1 MKILGIHRGHNGGV
15 CLLEDGEV
23 TFHLEQE
30 RLDHHKNSGELPLK
44 IIQKAVELADYEV
57 DVLVLSGFTKP
68 TPADFKCTEQLD
80 WHFGVDANTKNDEQA
95 WKESSTQNVYV
106 ELLKLWNKKDF
117 TFHSYHNNHHE
128 LHAAI
133 AFYNSGFTEAISV
146 VADGSGALVN
156 SVQGQ
161 LYEAGHN
168 YEIQSVFYAT
178 YPSTITPVIKENTY
192 HKNNP
197 KINHRS
203 LGLKFTTAAVYLGM
217 EGGRDSGK
225 VMGLASYGKK
235 DNNVPNIDNT
245 VGDWDIAFFEQMN
258 NYVPSLKD
266 KNSIKHWVIPN
277 DENFQKYAN
286 LAYWVQ
292 TDTQEYML
300 NLIKRGIKEIG
311 IKNVTISGG
320 YGFNVVA
327 NYYIRKNLPDDINL
341 YVEPISNDGGMAIAA
356 AKLWWHQNTSDR
368 TIRPL
373 KSLYLGEK
381 PNYDNLAGLL
391 NNDESLIDTNYS
403 NIIDLILDKNIVAI
417 YQGRSESGPRALG
430 NRSILFD
437 PRVPNGKDIVNV
449 VKKREWYRPFAGSIM
464 EEHVHDWFD
473 MAGLKNSPFMMYGV
487 DVLEDKKSQ
496 IPAITHVDGTCR
508 IQTVTEEQNY
518 HYYNLIKE
526 FYNRTG
532 VPILFDTS
540 FNLAGDT
547 MVETIEDALWT
558 SRNSDIKYIYFADL
572 GKLYIKNGNIE

>member
-1 MKILGIHRGHNGGV
+1 MKILAIHRGHNGGV
-15 CLLEDGEV
+15 CLFEDGEV
-23 TFHLEQE
+23 IFHLEQE
-30 RLDHHKNSGELPLK
+30 RIDHKKNSSELPLK
-44 IIQKAVELADYEV
+44 LIKKAIELANCEI
-57 DVLVLSGFTKP
+57 DVLVTSGFTSP
-68 TPADFKCTEQLD
+68 IPADLRCNEQFD
-80 WHFGVDANTKNDEQA
+80 WHFGKNPSKRNDEQV
-95 WKESSTQNVYV
+95 WKESNKTNVYV
-106 ELLKLWNKKDF
+106 EFLKLYNKKHF

-146 VADGSGALVN
+146 VADGSGGLVDN
-156 SVQGQ
+156 VTGQ
-161 LYEAGHN
+161 LYADAYN
-168 YEIQSVFYAT
+168 YEIQSVFYST
-178 YPSTITPVIKENTY
+178 YPAILTPVIKEYTY

-203 LGLKFTTAAVYLGM
+203 LGLKFTTAAYYFGM
-217 EGGRDSGK
+217 DGGCDAGK
-225 VMGLASYGKK
+225 IMGLASYGKK
-235 DNNVPNIDNT
+235 DPSLPNIENNVE
-245 VGDWDIAFFEQMN
+245 DWDKTFFEKMHD
-258 NYVPSLKD
+258 YIPSLKN
-266 KNSIKHWVIPN
+266 KNPIKHWVIPN

-300 NLIKRGIKEIG
+300 NLIERGIKEIG

-356 AKLWWHQNTSDR
+356 AKLWWHRKTGDR

-373 KSLYLGEK
+373 KSLYLGFK
-381 PNYDNLAGLL
+381 PNYDNLTSLL
-391 NNDESLIDTNYS
+391 NNDESLIDVTYS
-403 NIIDLILDKNIVAI
+403 DIIDLILNKNIVAI
-417 YQGRSESGPRALG
+417 YQGKSESGPRALG

-437 PRVPNGKDIVNV
+437 PRVPDGKDIVNV

-464 EEHVHDWFD
+464 EEYVHDWFD

-487 DVLEDKKSQ
+487 DVLEDKKSK